1 MSGSIGYEKLRG
13 TVLQELSGMIAAK
26 KQGAALPPSKDEEK
40 K

>member
-1 MSGSIGYEKLRG
+1 
-13 TVLQELSGMIAAK
+13 VLQELSGMIAAK